1 MSLWGH
7 QGVSRTVWNVI
18 SPYVTQ
24 MGKETRQFGRALALI
39 SEAIF
44 SDGRI
49 EGGPWNFPVASGQRK
64 CRPLSGSHCHD
75 PLLPSLMLLRLL
87 RTCDVLIYLSVIPN
101 WAAAPG
107 KTHLLGGKRTLIVK
121 GSLLE
126 KLLSYEDRK
135 SWQSETES
143 KRRERKSSRKNVSNK
158 ERQREKT
165 V

>member
-1 MSLWGH
+1 
-7 QGVSRTVWNVI
+7 
-18 SPYVTQ
+18 

-49 EGGPWNFPVASGQRK
+49 EGAPWNFPVASGQRK

-87 RTCDVLIYLSVIPN
+87 RTCDVSVIPN

-107 KTHLLGGKRTLIVK
+107 KTHLLWG
-121 GSLLE
+121 
-126 KLLSYEDRK
+126 
-135 SWQSETES
+135 Q
-143 KRRERKSSRKNVSNK
+143 KNVDS
-158 ERQREKT
+158 QRKFT
-165 V
+165 

>member
-1 MSLWGH
+1 MRASRCVKDCVKSVVHRLPKWGKRPDCLVVLSLRQSFLTAESRVHLGIFRWLP
-7 QGVSRTVWNVI
+7 VSE
-18 SPYVTQ
+18 S
-24 MGKETRQFGRALALI
+24 
-39 SEAIF
+39 
-44 SDGRI
+44 
-49 EGGPWNFPVASGQRK
+49 VARWAG
-64 CRPLSGSHCHD
+64 HCHD

-101 WAAAPG
+101 WAAAGG

-143 KRRERKSSRKNVSNK
+143 KRRERKSSRRNVSKK